1 MSSLKTLAHTCAYD
15 PFIQLLPVC
24 DEFNDLSYLITTD
37 GACTTRPLSTLLRH
51 FNLVTFTKF
60 ETLERFKL
68 TQLFVYH
75 VHGTNVTHCVD
86 GKYGGLAAG
95 TNKKIIKINNE
106 NS

>member
-1 MSSLKTLAHTCAYD
+1 MTCL
-15 PFIQLLPVC
+15 ISLLPAAERVYIYTAR
-24 DEFNDLSYLITTD
+24 LR
-37 GACTTRPLSTLLRH
+37 ATLLRR

-95 TNKKIIKINNE
+95 TNMINIEKNKK
-106 NS
+106 